1 MVRGFSC
8 AEFYKSMTT
17 TKDHRVLQH
26 VYHGEWRG
34 KLLYVKFQ
42 HSGEYFVVSF
52 EEL

>member
-1 MVRGFSC
+1 
-8 AEFYKSMTT
+8 
-17 TKDHRVLQH
+17 

-42 HSGEYFVVSF
+42 QSGEYFVMSF